1 MSTITNRKNA
11 LMQANLETLSSLERR
26 LCVTMPLDKVNTEV
40 ESRLKRLARTLK
52 LHGFRPGKVPMKIV
66 EQQFGGQVRQEVL
79 GDTVQRSFG
88 EAVKEKN
95 LRVAGLPRI
104 EFKPGDAPADQFEFI
119 ATFEVYPEVAI
130 GELAQVRI
138 ERPVVGINEAEVD
151 KTIDILRKQRTHYH
165 VVDRGA
171 QSGDQIGMDYRGTL
185 AGATFDGGIGADQ
198 TALLGG
204 GQLLADFEKNL
215 IGMKAGESREFDVH
229 FPDDYHGKE
238 VAGKDAHFEVQLKA
252 VREPHVPEADAEFAK
267 SLGVTDGD
275 LSKMR
280 ADVKANL
287 EREVKRRAE
296 TRVKDQVMKS
306 LLDATKVEVPRALLN
321 LEVERLM
328 QGMRHDLERRGLKA
342 DRIPMPKEAFEP
354 EALRRVSLG
363 LILAEMVRLHQLE
376 AKPDQIKAVIR
387 EYAQSY
393 EKPEE
398 VMRWYYQ
405 QPERLRDV
413 ESIVLEDNVV
423 QWTLSNA
430 IVEDKPTAFDE
441 LMGNAQ

>member
-1 MSTITNRKNA
+1 MSPITNRKNA

-26 LCVTMPLDKVNTEV
+26 LSVTLTLDKVNSEI
-40 ESRLKRLARTLK
+40 ESRLKRLARTVK

-79 GDTVQRSFG
+79 GDAVQQSFG
-88 EAVKEKN
+88 EAIKEKN
-95 LRVAGLPRI
+95 LRVAGYPRI
-104 EFKPGDAPADQFEFI
+104 EVRPGDAPADRFEYI
-119 ATFEVYPEVAI
+119 ATFEVYPEVAV

-138 ERPVVGINEAEVD
+138 ERPVVNINDAEVD

-165 VVDRGA
+165 AVDRGA
-171 QSGDQIGMDYRGTL
+171 QSGDQIRMDYRGTH
-185 AGATFDGGIGADQ
+185 AGQAFDGGTATDQ
-198 TALLGG
+198 NALLGG

-215 IGMKAGESREFDVH
+215 IGLKAGESRAFDLH
-229 FPDDYHGKE
+229 FPDDYQGKE
-238 VAGKDAHFEVQLKA
+238 VAGKDVRFEVQLKE
-252 VREPHVPEADAEFAK
+252 VQEPHRPAADAAFAI
-267 SLGVTDGD
+267 SLGVADGD

-306 LLDATKVEVPRALLN
+306 LLEATKVEVPRALLDM
-321 LEVERLM
+321 EVERLT
-328 QGMRHDLERRGLKA
+328 QNMRHDLEQRGLKA
-342 DRIPMPKEAFEP
+342 DQIPMPREAFEP
-354 EALRRVSLG
+354 EAVRRVSLG
-363 LILAEMVRLHQLE
+363 LILAEMVKLHRLD
-376 AKPDQIKAVIR
+376 AKPDQVKAVIQ

-398 VMRWYYQ
+398 VVRWYYQ
-405 QPERLRDV
+405 QPERLREV
-413 ESIVLEDNVV
+413 ESIVLEGNVV
-423 QWTLSNA
+423 QWALSNA
-430 IVEDKPTAFDE
+430 TVEDKPTAFDD